1 MNFNIYINDELGHQ
15 LARVAE
21 AEGKSRNALIR
32 DALSFYLKN
41 HTNQY
46 WPNEVLNFSGVSQ
59 DFPSFESFR
68 SELKPASEAV
78 IF

>member
-1 MNFNIYINDELGHQ
+1 MNFNVYINDELGHQ
-15 LARVAE
+15 LAHVAE
-21 AEGKSRNALIR
+21 TEGKSRNALIR

-41 HTNQY
+41 HTNQC
-46 WPNEVLNFSGVSQ
+46 WPNEVLNFSGIRQ

-68 SELKPASEAV
+68 SELNPATETV

>member
-1 MNFNIYINDELGHQ
+1 MNFNVYINDELGHQ
-15 LARVAE
+15 LAHVAE

-41 HTNQY
+41 HTIQC
-46 WPNEVLNFSGVSQ
+46 WPNDVLNFSGIRQ

-68 SELKPASEAV
+68 SELKPATETV

>member
-15 LARVAE
+15 LAHVAE

-41 HTNQY
+41 HTNQC
-46 WPNEVLNFSGVSQ
+46 WPNEVLSFSGISK

-68 SELKPASEAV
+68 SELKPATETAL
-78 IF
+78 F